1 MSASGEMPEIR
12 PPAPGDT
19 ASRVVRWFAESQPGR
34 VALEI
39 DGEQVDFAVLNLD
52 VDRLAQR
59 LLDDAAHGLDGGS
72 APPAGG
78 PGVAG
83 EIELGAPAV
92 AMWIEGFRAAVTASL
107 AIARAGMVSVPVDPT
122 TPPSRVRAIVESVGA
137 LLVLSDVDLSSD
149 VGAPSADPLN
159 HHADPPPGGVERAP
173 GPVAAVV
180 FTSGSTGEPK
190 GIVLPIEQLPVV
202 DDQTISAVSDTEEG
216 ARLDR
221 SVAADAED
229 ERLRIGYMWAGTVGN
244 IDANM
249 QRLFLLG
256 GTVVAYDL
264 RREGVARLGRWLE
277 REGVMSCLT
286 LVPTILRQLLAAL
299 PAETVFEKLRM
310 VSLTGEAVS
319 WEDVAELRAHLS
331 ADGLVYSAYG
341 LSETGLI
348 SGMLIGAQTPIEQ
361 GPLPVGWPLPD
372 RTVTILDSAGNELA
386 AGEVGEIAVAGA
398 DLALG
403 YWRRP
408 KLSAAVFETLADGRR
423 RVRTGDRGRL
433 REDGVLEHLGRLDHM
448 VKIAGN
454 RVELGEIESL
464 LRDLDDVAEAAA
476 STYGD
481 ASGAL
486 RLAAF
491 VTARDGA
498 ELDSERLREQ
508 LAELLPSALLP
519 DRVEVLGSM
528 PQLASG
534 KIDRQALPAPSPR
547 RNPARAGLVPSLPLE
562 RELAAIW
569 AEVLGLERVDA
580 DDDFFALGGDSLR
593 AARVF
598 AELESR
604 LGFDRPIS
612 LLLEA
617 PTVAE
622 LAAAIERDAS
632 WAGLVPIQPRGSR
645 PPLFVI
651 HDQFGNLFQMREM
664 AEWLGEEQ
672 PVYGVRS
679 PALGGELGAGTSIG
693 DVAAAYLRD
702 ITSMRPDGPY
712 LIYGHEVGGLIA
724 FEMAL
729 QLQSEGELDGQ
740 LVVGFMPAP
749 RPAPP
754 SGRELLI
761 ARARKVRSSSP
772 AELAAAVRR
781 RLTARVAGMRSRAP
795 GVSITGEQRG
805 GGSSNE
811 SAPTPAQRA
820 ELAQRTYREM
830 ARRYRPAQRLHGSML
845 LVKPGGANES
855 DFGWGRYVDGEVQAL
870 KLAQLREALASGW
883 RGGPPSASA
892 QPGD

>member
-1 MSASGEMPEIR
+1 MSADGEQASGPR

-19 ASRVVRWFAESQPGR
+19 ASRVVRWFAESQPER
-34 VALEI
+34 IALEVG
-39 DGEQVDFAVLNLD
+39 GEQVAFAQLNRD

-59 LLDDAAHGLDGGS
+59 LLDDAPQGAQ
-72 APPAGG
+72 PAG
-78 PGVAG
+78 VSDVSVTAS
-83 EIELGAPAV
+83 EIELGRPAV
-92 AMWIEGFRAAVTASL
+92 VTWIEGFRAAVTASL
-107 AIARAGMVSVPVDPT
+107 AIVRAGMVSVPVDPT
-122 TPPSRVRAIVESVGA
+122 TPPPRVRAIVGSVGA
-137 LLVLSDVDLSSD
+137 TVVLSDVDLSSD
-149 VGAPSADPLN
+149 LGAPAADPLS
-159 HHADPPPGGVERAP
+159 HHGDPPPGGVERPP
-173 GPVAAVV
+173 GRVAAVV

-202 DDQTISAVSDTEEG
+202 NDQAISAVSDTEEG

-221 SVAADAED
+221 SVAADVEE

-244 IDANM
+244 VDSNM

-277 REGVMSCLT
+277 REEVMSCLT
-286 LVPTILRQLLAAL
+286 LVPTILRQLVASL

-319 WEDVAELRAHLS
+319 WEDVAALRAHLP
-331 ADGLVYSAYG
+331 AEGLVYSAYG

-348 SGMLIGAQTPIEQ
+348 SGMLVGAQTPIEA

-372 RTVTILDSAGNELA
+372 RTVAILGADGNELP
-386 AGEVGEIAVAGA
+386 AGEAGEIAVAGA

-408 KLSAAVFETLADGRR
+408 ELSAAVFETLADGRR
-423 RVRTGDRGRL
+423 RVRTGDRGRT

-464 LRDLDDVAEAAA
+464 LRGLEGVAEAAA
-476 STYGD
+476 TTYGD
-481 ASGAL
+481 VSGAL

-491 VTARDGA
+491 VTARDGS
-498 ELDSERLREQ
+498 ELNSEHLREQ
-508 LAELLPSALLP
+508 LAERLASALLP
-519 DRVEVLGSM
+519 DRVEVLESF

-534 KIDRQALPAPSPR
+534 KIDRQALPAPSAR
-547 RNPARAGLVPSLPLE
+547 RAPARTGLAPSLPLE

-569 AEVLGLERVDA
+569 AEVLGLDRVDV

-622 LAAAIERDAS
+622 LARAIERDAS
-632 WAGLVPIQPRGSR
+632 WSGLVPIQPRGSGV
-645 PPLFVI
+645 PLFVI

-679 PALGGELGAGTSIG
+679 PALGGELGVGTSLV
-693 DVAAAYLRD
+693 DVAAAYLAD
-702 ITSMRPDGPY
+702 IRSVRPEGPY

-724 FEMAL
+724 FEMAV
-729 QLQSEGELDGQ
+729 QLQGEGELDGQ

-754 SGRELLI
+754 TGRKLLI

-772 AELAAAVRR
+772 TELAQAMRR
-781 RLTARVAGMRSRAP
+781 RIAARIDRRRDAATGGPAGEDGDANPSTD
-795 GVSITGEQRG
+795 GVW
-805 GGSSNE
+805 
-811 SAPTPAQRA
+811 TPEQRA

-830 ARRYRPAQRLHGSML
+830 ARRYRPAERLHGSMM

-870 KLAQLREALASGW
+870 KLAQLRDALA
-883 RGGPPSASA
+883 R
-892 QPGD
+892 